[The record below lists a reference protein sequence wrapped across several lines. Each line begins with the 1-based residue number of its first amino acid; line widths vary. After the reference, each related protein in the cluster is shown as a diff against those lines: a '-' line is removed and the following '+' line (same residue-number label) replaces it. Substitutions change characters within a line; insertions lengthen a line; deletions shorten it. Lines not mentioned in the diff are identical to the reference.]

1 MSEQHRDNAS
11 DVPVSLDRGN
21 CYCNITRGSEVVS
34 SCINGPGDDGAKQ
47 NKQAV

>member
-1 MSEQHRDNAS
+1 MDNGS
-11 DVPVSLDRGN
+11 DVPVSLDGGN

-34 SCINGPGDDGAKQ
+34 SYINGPGDDELKQ